1 MIIPFFHGSKD
12 KHPASGMAA
21 DALFQSTFEHAPIG
35 LAVVSLS
42 GEFKQVNPAICEILG
57 HTEAE
62 LLATNFVRITHP
74 SDIDADMGW
83 ISRLLTGEL
92 DRYHMDKRY
101 IRADGSTVWTR
112 LAVSLMRNAEQQPV
126 NFISVVEDI
135 SDVASRNVD

>member
-83 ISRLLTGEL
+83 ISRLLNGEL

-101 IRADGSTVWTR
+101 IRAVLT
-112 LAVSLMRNAEQQPV
+112 
-126 NFISVVEDI
+126 
-135 SDVASRNVD
+135 VASATTGAVAGVLVVRGNPASAPVA